1 MNLNFQNNFSNGNM
15 NQPHINNNNNYNPNF
30 TQSNTINNN
39 VNRQLIENILYIKI
53 EFRKTINKINCPF
66 NKNNNFEK
74 YFIINLEY
82 FNEYLKCK
90 NLYQLFYN
98 NAINN
103 KIKILIYNNNAL
115 TVEEILKIIL
125 ADNNLIN
132 EINKI
137 FSNGLSKNNNSVPN
151 NIKIEPQIEKANQF
165 IYYTNFILLTDYSV
179 KKLFGSNPI
188 HLKNS
193 AKCLF
198 GGNMI
203 LFLFN
208 NSDFNH
214 FAEFYELNGK
224 LVPKLILNFYTV
236 NNLNESMK
244 LLLEKG
250 FEQYHNFYLMF
261 KNDYASPIFNDNNK
275 EIGYAYVYN
284 PNTQDYSNYL
294 LNKKLISFIKYFFNY
309 IKFNLNQN
317 KQKNGRYYLINK
329 EFISEYKKYYNYIL
343 IESILNQI
351 EISNQIII
359 ELSKEENNPNNILN
373 DKKVAIIIKNDL
385 YEINKKFNSMDKI
398 IVTNIREEP
407 DIKIIQ
413 GTKYYYYDNFELI
426 DEDIYESLFL
436 NYNNENNKN
445 NEKNNIRE
453 CYFGDN
459 YLYFAL
465 ASSFCDNKNPR
476 NIEIC
481 ILNKDN
487 TFSAN
492 YLIECNKIDSFK
504 TALIIAKKVNGFDN
518 YFSKIE
524 FVNITGQLYDGYNK
538 PIGLIYKLKNPIIN
552 QYQKDFNILNS
563 NKNLFQISNQNMNQN
578 SNQKMYQNNN
588 QNSNQK
594 MYQTNNQSINQNIS
608 QDMNLNINQNINQN
622 MNQNINQNIYQDANH
637 NMNQIMNK
645 NSSQNMNQNSN
656 QKAINLIQDS
666 PTDIAR
672 KKDLKKDFPLPPL
685 IGLKNV
691 GATCY
696 MNATLQCLSQIQKLT
711 LYFKYHKHVE
721 DVIKKY
727 KAKNENCLTA
737 SYKYLIENLWPSN
750 SGYQTKEYCG
760 KNSNNLYF
768 SPEAFKIKISN
779 MNELFKGVQA
789 NDAKDLINFI
799 IMTLHSELNKN
810 NKNQNT
816 NLNIFIDQ
824 KNEISIFNAFL
835 QNFMAENKSIISDIF
850 YGVTHT
856 IMKCTRCNF
865 LKHNFELYFFLVF
878 PLEEIRKYKL
888 QQLIN
893 QNMNLSNQNMMYQNF
908 DINQLFQQ
916 NLNKIQLLQNN
927 KVNIFDC
934 FDYNQKEENFCGE
947 NAMYCNDC
955 NMQLPTIYQTLLYS
969 APEILIL
976 VLNRGAG
983 IQFKIQLEFY
993 EEINLSNYIH
1003 EKGPIIYDLISVVTH
1018 MGESGSN
1025 GHFIATC
1032 KSPIDNN
1039 WYQYNDD
1046 LVFKINNFKSQILDY
1061 AMPYILFY
1069 QKR

>member
-1 MNLNFQNNFSNGNM
+1 MNFPDNFFNGNM
-15 NQPHINNNNNYNPNF
+15 NQPQFNINNNDNKNQMNINNNNNYNPNF
-30 TQSNTINNN
+30 SQNNTINKNIN
-39 VNRQLIENILYIKI
+39 KQQIENILYIKI
-53 EFRKTINKINCPF
+53 DFKKTLNKMIFPF
-66 NKNNNFEK
+66 HKNNNFEK
-74 YFIINLEY
+74 YFLINLDY

-90 NLYQLFYN
+90 NMNDLFYN
-98 NAINN
+98 KAIDYKISNLIN
-103 KIKILIYNNNAL
+103 KNYAL
-115 TVEEILKIIL
+115 TVEEILKNIL
-125 ADNNLIN
+125 ADNNLIS
-132 EINKI
+132 EINTI
-137 FSNGLSKNNNSVPN
+137 FSNGISMNNNSLPN
-151 NIKIEPQIEKANQF
+151 NIKIEPQIKETNQF
-165 IYYTNFILLTDYSV
+165 IYYTNFIFLTENSV
-179 KKLFGSNPI
+179 NKLFGTNIVHKKNPAI
-188 HLKNS
+188 
-193 AKCLF
+193 CIF
-198 GGNMI
+198 GEKMV

-208 NSDFNH
+208 NDNYNH
-214 FAEFYELNGK
+214 LAEFYEIKEK
-224 LVPKLILNFYTV
+224 LEPKLILKFHNRNY
-236 NNLNESMK
+236 LKESMK
-244 LLLEKG
+244 LLMEKG

-275 EIGYAYVYN
+275 EIGYAYLYN
-284 PNTQDYSNYL
+284 PNIQDYSKFL
-294 LNKKLISFIKYFFNY
+294 LNKELISFIKLFFNY
-309 IKFNLNQN
+309 FKFNTNQD
-317 KQKNGRYYLINK
+317 KQKQGKYYLINK
-329 EFISEYKKYYNYIL
+329 NFFSEYKRYYNYSFL
-343 IESILNQI
+343 ENMLNQI
-351 EISNQIII
+351 DISNQIMI
-359 ELSKEENNPNNILN
+359 ELNKDLQNTNSILN
-373 DKKVAIIIKNDL
+373 DKKIAIIIKNNL
-385 YEINKKFNSMDKI
+385 YEINQKFNSLNKLI
-398 IVTNIREEP
+398 INNIKEEP
-407 DIKIIQ
+407 EIQKIE
-413 GTKYYYYDNFELI
+413 GVLYYYYDNFELI
-426 DEDIYESLFL
+426 DEEIYESLFIH
-436 NYNNENNKN
+436 NNINNKN
-445 NEKNNIRE
+445 LEKNNLKE
-453 CYFGDN
+453 CYFKQN
-459 YLYFAL
+459 YLYFSL
-465 ASSFCDNKNPR
+465 PHSLCNYKNPR

-481 ILNKDN
+481 ILNTDN

-492 YLIECNKIDSFK
+492 YLIECNNIKSFE
-504 TALIIAKKVNGFDN
+504 TTLNIANKLNGFDN

-524 FVNITGQLYDGYNK
+524 FANTTGQLYDGYQN
-538 PIGLIYKLKNPIIN
+538 PIGLIYKLKFPMN
-552 QYQKDFNILNS
+552 QYQKNFNNINMIQNM
-563 NKNLFQISNQNMNQN
+563 NKNLFQNSNQNQNPNKNIYQNPNQNMNQN
-578 SNQKMYQNNN
+578 N
-588 QNSNQK
+588 
-594 MYQTNNQSINQNIS
+594 
-608 QDMNLNINQNINQN
+608 NQNINQN
-622 MNQNINQNIYQDANH
+622 N
-637 NMNQIMNK
+637 NQINT
-645 NSSQNMNQNSN
+645 N
-656 QKAINLIQDS
+656 NLIQKS

-691 GATCY
+691 GTTCY

-727 KAKNENCLTA
+727 KAKNENCLTT

-750 SGYQTKEYCG
+750 PTYQKKEYCG

-799 IMTLHSELNKN
+799 IITLHSELNKN

-856 IMKCTRCNF
+856 IMKCTRCN
-865 LKHNFELYFFLVF
+865 LLTHNFELYFFLVF

>member
-1 MNLNFQNNFSNGNM
+1 MNFPDNFFNGNM
-15 NQPHINNNNNYNPNF
+15 NQPQFNINNNDNKNQMNINNNNNYNPNF
-30 TQSNTINNN
+30 SQNNTINKNIN
-39 VNRQLIENILYIKI
+39 KQQIENILYIKI
-53 EFRKTINKINCPF
+53 DFKKTLNKMIFPF
-66 NKNNNFEK
+66 HKNNNFEK
-74 YFIINLEY
+74 YFIINLDY

-90 NLYQLFYN
+90 NMNDLFYN
-98 NAINN
+98 KAIDY
-103 KIKILIYNNNAL
+103 KISNLIYNNYAL
-115 TVEEILKIIL
+115 TVEEILKNIL
-125 ADNNLIN
+125 ADNNLIS
-132 EINKI
+132 EINTI
-137 FSNGLSKNNNSVPN
+137 FSNGISMNNNSLPN
-151 NIKIEPQIEKANQF
+151 NIKIEPQIKETNQF
-165 IYYTNFILLTDYSV
+165 IYYTNFIFLTENSV
-179 KKLFGSNPI
+179 NKLFGTNI
-188 HLKNS
+188 VHKKNT
-193 AKCLF
+193 AACNF
-198 GGNMI
+198 GEKMV

-208 NSDFNH
+208 NDNYNH
-214 FAEFYELNGK
+214 LAEFYEIKEK
-224 LVPKLILNFYTV
+224 LEPKLILKFHNGNY
-236 NNLNESMK
+236 LKESMK
-244 LLLEKG
+244 LLMEKG

-275 EIGYAYVYN
+275 EIGYAYLYN
-284 PNTQDYSNYL
+284 PNIQDYSKFL
-294 LNKKLISFIKYFFNY
+294 LNKELISFIKLFFNY
-309 IKFNLNQN
+309 FKFNTNQD
-317 KQKNGRYYLINK
+317 KQKQGKYYLINK
-329 EFISEYKKYYNYIL
+329 NFFSEYKRYYNYSFL
-343 IESILNQI
+343 ENMLNQI
-351 EISNQIII
+351 DISNQIMI
-359 ELSKEENNPNNILN
+359 ELNKDLQNTNSILN
-373 DKKVAIIIKNDL
+373 DKKIAIIIKNNL
-385 YEINKKFNSMDKI
+385 YEINQKFNSLNKLI
-398 IVTNIREEP
+398 IDNIKEEP
-407 DIKIIQ
+407 EIQKIE
-413 GTKYYYYDNFELI
+413 GVLYYYYDNFELI
-426 DEDIYESLFL
+426 DEEIYESLFIH
-436 NYNNENNKN
+436 NNINNKN
-445 NEKNNIRE
+445 LEKNNLKE
-453 CYFGDN
+453 CYFKQN
-459 YLYFAL
+459 YLYFSL
-465 ASSFCDNKNPR
+465 PHSLCNYKNPR

-481 ILNKDN
+481 ILNTDN

-492 YLIECNKIDSFK
+492 YLIECNNTNSFE
-504 TALIIAKKVNGFDN
+504 TTLNIANKLNGFDN

-524 FVNITGQLYDGYNK
+524 FANTTGQLYDGYQN
-538 PIGLIYKLKNPIIN
+538 PIGLIYKLKFPMN
-552 QYQKDFNILNS
+552 QYQKNFNNINMIQNM
-563 NKNLFQISNQNMNQN
+563 NKNLFQNSNQNQNPNKNIYQNPNQNMNQN
-578 SNQKMYQNNN
+578 N
-588 QNSNQK
+588 
-594 MYQTNNQSINQNIS
+594 
-608 QDMNLNINQNINQN
+608 NQNINQN
-622 MNQNINQNIYQDANH
+622 N
-637 NMNQIMNK
+637 NQINT
-645 NSSQNMNQNSN
+645 N
-656 QKAINLIQDS
+656 NLIQKS

-696 MNATLQCLSQIQKLT
+696 MNATLQCLSQIKKLT
-711 LYFKYHKHVE
+711 HYFKYHKHVE
-721 DVIKKY
+721 NVIEKY
-727 KAKNENCLTA
+727 KAKNENCLTT

-750 SGYQTKEYCG
+750 PAYQKKEYCG
-760 KNSNNLYF
+760 KNSNNSYF

-816 NLNIFIDQ
+816 NLNFFIDQ

-983 IQFKIQLEFY
+983 IQFKIQIEFY
-993 EEINLSNYIH
+993 EEINLSNYFH

>member
-1 MNLNFQNNFSNGNM
+1 
-15 NQPHINNNNNYNPNF
+15 
-30 TQSNTINNN
+30 
-39 VNRQLIENILYIKI
+39 
-53 EFRKTINKINCPF
+53 
-66 NKNNNFEK
+66 
-74 YFIINLEY
+74 
-82 FNEYLKCK
+82 
-90 NLYQLFYN
+90 
-98 NAINN
+98 
-103 KIKILIYNNNAL
+103 
-115 TVEEILKIIL
+115 
-125 ADNNLIN
+125 
-132 EINKI
+132 
-137 FSNGLSKNNNSVPN
+137 
-151 NIKIEPQIEKANQF
+151 
-165 IYYTNFILLTDYSV
+165 
-179 KKLFGSNPI
+179 
-188 HLKNS
+188 
-193 AKCLF
+193 
-198 GGNMI
+198 
-203 LFLFN
+203 
-208 NSDFNH
+208 
-214 FAEFYELNGK
+214 
-224 LVPKLILNFYTV
+224 
-236 NNLNESMK
+236 
-244 LLLEKG
+244 
-250 FEQYHNFYLMF
+250 
-261 KNDYASPIFNDNNK
+261 
-275 EIGYAYVYN
+275 
-284 PNTQDYSNYL
+284 
-294 LNKKLISFIKYFFNY
+294 
-309 IKFNLNQN
+309 
-317 KQKNGRYYLINK
+317 
-329 EFISEYKKYYNYIL
+329 
-343 IESILNQI
+343 
-351 EISNQIII
+351 
-359 ELSKEENNPNNILN
+359 
-373 DKKVAIIIKNDL
+373 
-385 YEINKKFNSMDKI
+385 
-398 IVTNIREEP
+398 
-407 DIKIIQ
+407 
-413 GTKYYYYDNFELI
+413 
-426 DEDIYESLFL
+426 
-436 NYNNENNKN
+436 
-445 NEKNNIRE
+445 
-453 CYFGDN
+453 
-459 YLYFAL
+459 
-465 ASSFCDNKNPR
+465 
-476 NIEIC
+476 
-481 ILNKDN
+481 
-487 TFSAN
+487 
-492 YLIECNKIDSFK
+492 
-504 TALIIAKKVNGFDN
+504 
-518 YFSKIE
+518 
-524 FVNITGQLYDGYNK
+524 
-538 PIGLIYKLKNPIIN
+538 
-552 QYQKDFNILNS
+552 
-563 NKNLFQISNQNMNQN
+563 
-578 SNQKMYQNNN
+578 
-588 QNSNQK
+588 
-594 MYQTNNQSINQNIS
+594 
-608 QDMNLNINQNINQN
+608 
-622 MNQNINQNIYQDANH
+622 
-637 NMNQIMNK
+637 MNQIMNE

-696 MNATLQCLSQIQKLT
+696 MNATLQCLSQIKKLT
-711 LYFKYHKHVE
+711 HYFKYHKHVE

-750 SGYQTKEYCG
+750 PAYQTKEYCG
-760 KNSNNLYF
+760 KNSNNSYF
-768 SPEAFKIKISN
+768 SPEAFKKKISN

-993 EEINLSNYIH
+993 EEINLSNYFH